1 MQRLLT
7 FAIAVVIG
15 ALGLDGAEHALLE
28 RSMAGLKPP
37 AMHDAMRTLIAP
49 PAVPP
54 PFLVPGA

>member
-28 RSMAGLKPP
+28 RSMSGLKPP
-37 AMHDAMRTLIAP
+37 AMHDAVRALAAP
-49 PAVPP
+49 PAAPP
-54 PFLVPGA
+54 LFAE

>member
-28 RSMAGLKPP
+28 RSMSGLTPP
-37 AMHDAMRTLIAP
+37 AMHDARQELLAP
-49 PAVPP
+49 PV
-54 PFLVPGA
+54 VPGWWTKHP